1 MEDAHYELKDSR
13 REGKILF
20 PRGFNCQQAPVHVFR
35 EPPQHFWSA
44 PHNEVLHPPPSTT
57 SPNPPLGLIDYAE
70 PHPVSAAF
78 AWILQSLGIP
88 ICVYIDDSILAGRR
102 RTIKFDQYLTRL
114 FCALS
119 YIVSNNVGEFTYALV
134 AQPTAGDK
142 SEDVGITDCTKSSNT
157 HSDPPPHSVI
167 KRMLVAL
174 GMAYTLRR
182 DSFTLAPKETLLI
195 KIQKLGEKI
204 IGATARNG
212 DSAHLL
218 LDDLRKLLGTAVA
231 ASPLSLTWMG
241 SCIVASLNSWCDE
254 RNFRRMS
261 TLRSCRKDLNWSVK
275 RLLNTWETLAQ
286 QCISNETPTTDE
298 ADANAATIVYY
309 DERAAAAVETREG
322 VTRIR
327 DFIEIVSEET
337 TSDDDRWALA
347 MILTRIMVDPPQRG
361 IVIHPNRKAPTPRRD
376 HARNAIDPIWISAAL
391 TMGSRR
397 TQWINRYS
405 IPMIVRN
412 IMREIRKI
420 EKSPIQIKLHPQ
432 RELRNTIAFR
442 IAENMEMD
450 EDQQLSAANENLKRL
465 KKE

>member
-1 MEDAHYELKDSR
+1 MEDAHYELNDSR

-88 ICVYIDDSILAGRR
+88 ICVYIDDSILAGRS

-114 FCALS
+114 F
-119 YIVSNNVGEFTYALV
+119 YALV

-142 SEDVGITDCTKSSNT
+142 SED
-157 HSDPPPHSVI
+157 SVI

-174 GMAYTLRR
+174 GMAYTLRH

-254 RNFRRMS
+254 KNFRRMS

-298 ADANAATIVYY
+298 ANANAATIVYY

-442 IAENMEMD
+442 IAENMEMN
-450 EDQQLSAANENLKRL
+450 EDQQLSTVNENLKRL